1 MASMLEK
8 NIMLSSIVPFRKVGF
23 AGVTPEKI
31 LKFYIKNGAFWGIL
45 KDHKLLSITVLYME
59 KSH

>member
-1 MASMLEK
+1 MAPMLEK
-8 NIMLSSIVPFRKVGF
+8 NIMASSIVPSRKGGF
-23 AGVTPEKI
+23 GGLAPEKNM
-31 LKFYIKNGAFWGIL
+31 KFYIKNGAFWSIL